1 MIANEIGA
9 PFDQIARN
17 LGYRSAR
24 DFARVQLQ
32 SLLEQKIAYYQSR
45 IDVYEAKYGMDFA
58 EFRRRVVEPNDPL
71 LSKFDPIQK
80 ELDDNDWD
88 DALDFVSLY
97 AQDLARLQP

>member
-1 MIANEIGA
+1 
-9 PFDQIARN
+9 
-17 LGYRSAR
+17 
-24 DFARVQLQ
+24 
-32 SLLEQKIAYYQSR
+32 
-45 IDVYEAKYGMDFA
+45 MDFA